1 MLSALFIPFP
11 AYVISSVHILCFQP
25 VSSALCI
32 LFSVCVISGLSYQ
45 HCSHCFQFVLSALFT
60 PFLANVISTV
70 YTFFCLCYHHCS
82 HSFQPVLSALFT
94 LFSACAYGSGCSK
107 EVKSGS
113 SCSQKYTC
121 NNAIYDKSSPYSISQ
136 SDWYYGL
143 SFKVFSGYTCGNT
156 GQ

>member
-1 MLSALFIPFP
+1 MLSALLTLIS
-11 AYVISSVHILCFQP
+11 ACVISTVDTVLSQCYQNCFILFAACVISTVYILCFQP

-94 LFSACAYGSGCSK
+94 SFSAC
-107 EVKSGS
+107 V
-113 SCSQKYTC
+113 
-121 NNAIYDKSSPYSISQ
+121 ISTVHI
-136 SDWYYGL
+136 
-143 SFKVFSGYTCGNT
+143 VFSLCLRIRLLEGS
-156 GQ
+156 